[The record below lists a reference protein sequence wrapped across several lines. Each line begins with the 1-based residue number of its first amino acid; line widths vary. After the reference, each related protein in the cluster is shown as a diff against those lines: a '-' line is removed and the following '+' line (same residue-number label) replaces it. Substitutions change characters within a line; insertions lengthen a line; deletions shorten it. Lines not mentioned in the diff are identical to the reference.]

1 MGTLPIGVFPAEEFK
16 RREPSASGAR
26 VADKD
31 SLKTCKVLDAYRNAA
46 GLAEFLF
53 GACVGKGKCRNE

>member
-1 MGTLPIGVFPAEEFK
+1 MFPAVEFK

-31 SLKTCKVLDAYRNAA
+31 SLTLKGVGCQPQRGRA
-46 GLAEFLF
+46 GGVFVWS
-53 GACVGKGKCRNE
+53 VGWKRQVPE